1 MLVPWRS
8 LNGTHRRTAQYK
20 RGADRKRRRLAVEEE
35 REVTTRAFSAYGPL
49 LEMVTFFIY
58 LGQVISAADDNWTL
72 VFWNFSQEKALWKR
86 MTRVL
91 SREGAEPQVS
101 GFFFKAV
108 VQAVLPFVVTPCTGR
123 ELRGFQGQVARR
135 IMGHLPRRKPER
147 KWTYTLAATAREDA
161 GFQTIEEYIRRRQN
175 MVVQYIATRS
185 LLDLCEGSE
194 RAPGERA
201 GMRWWDQA
209 GINLEGEREA
219 SAAVAE
225 KDGGEE

>member
-1 MLVPWRS
+1 MAMDDDW
-8 LNGTHRRTAQYK
+8 
-20 RGADRKRRRLAVEEE
+20 LAVV
-35 REVTTRAFSAYGPL
+35 R
-49 LEMVTFFIY
+49 
-58 LGQVISAADDNWTL
+58 
-72 VFWNFSQEKALWKR
+72 NFLARVVCKR
-86 MTRVL
+86 MKRII
-91 SREGAEPQVS
+91 SREGTEPRVS
-101 GFFFKAV
+101 GLFFKAV
-108 VQAVLPFVVTPCTGR
+108 VQVVFLFVSETWVVTPRMGSA
-123 ELRGFQGQVARR
+123 LGGFQGQVARR

-147 KWTYTLAATAREDA
+147 KWTYTLAARAREDA